1 MDPKNNITSAPDKS
15 VFPAF
20 TIEVGT
26 SDMTVNN
33 ADSKKLYDH
42 MVKNGIT
49 CDWVERDGTHDW
61 AFWKGCL
68 PKTLQKVGK
77 SF

>member
-1 MDPKNNITSAPDKS
+1 
-15 VFPAF
+15 
-20 TIEVGT
+20 
-26 SDMTVNN
+26 MTVNN